1 MRTISNYLIIMF
13 SVLVFIFR
21 LIVVFTTIM
30 GIEFMV
36 QSINVNFEIAYLF
49 IMLVSIILLSKNK
62 LSGAILYL
70 ISSFAYFG
78 PTLLKQFKYAF
89 SSNISAETAIEII
102 VSLICVLIPIFAF
115 FITISAKKQEKIPVD
130 KKTDFFYK
138 NEAYD
143 RKYDERAD
151 KNNYRTL

>member
-1 MRTISNYLIIMF
+1 MRTMSNYLIIMF

-36 QSINVNFEIAYLF
+36 QSINVNLEIAYLF
-49 IMLVSIILLSKNK
+49 VMLISIILLSKNK

-78 PTLLKQFKYAF
+78 PTLLSQFKYAF
-89 SSNISAETAIEII
+89 SSNISADTALEYLYLL
-102 VSLICVLIPIFAF
+102 SLL
-115 FITISAKKQEKIPVD
+115 
-130 KKTDFFYK
+130 
-138 NEAYD
+138 
-143 RKYDERAD
+143 
-151 KNNYRTL
+151 